1 MDNLLGKWK
10 LVKNEGFD
18 KFLKFTQ
25 ISWYKRKIAEY
36 SPINIEI
43 ERLPMRLRTGGYEY
57 EKRVR
62 STFYKTDE
70 RITFN
75 DEYVPSGTTRRK
87 YTLTDDGILVDI
99 IGSIVNW
106 NERIYYE
113 EPNLIVEYSWK
124 EGTVEKFAR
133 QIFS

>member
-99 IGSIVNW
+99 IGSMVNW

-124 EGTVEKFAR
+124 EGAVEKFAR